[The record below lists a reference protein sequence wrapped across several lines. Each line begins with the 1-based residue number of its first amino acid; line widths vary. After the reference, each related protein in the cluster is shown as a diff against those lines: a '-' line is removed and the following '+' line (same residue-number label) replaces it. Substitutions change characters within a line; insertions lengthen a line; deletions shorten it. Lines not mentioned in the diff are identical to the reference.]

1 MLSAIGSL
9 NIVIMTGLFTGMVL
23 ALQTALSLET
33 FGAKNYVGRV
43 VSLSMVRELGPVLTA
58 LMVAGRVGSGIA
70 AELGSMMV
78 TDQINAMRA
87 MGSDPLRKLVVP
99 RLMAALTM
107 LPMLTVLSDTVGL
120 AGGWLIS
127 TIILKI
133 PGGLYFQTATDALA
147 MADIIGGLIKP
158 VVFGFIIAMTGCYMG
173 LSTSG
178 GTQGVGRLHNTI
190 RRDLFRHD
198 PFFGFPDDANL
209 FCLPLLIM
217 TDQPA
222 SSQVMIELR
231 NVNFSIGDFH
241 ILQQYFT
248 QSAHRHFD
256 DDLRRERRRQ
266 EHDPQVDPWIDQAG
280 QR

>member
-1 MLSAIGSL
+1 MKEWVLDVQQYTILSVRALVALFTRPRFPNEIYLQMDAIGIGSL

-147 MADIIGGLIKP
+147 MADIISGLIKP

-178 GTQGVGRLHNTI
+178 GTQGVGHSTTQSVVI
-190 RRDLFRHD
+190 
-198 PFFGFPDDANL
+198 
-209 FCLPLLIM
+209 C
-217 TDQPA
+217 
-222 SSQVMIELR
+222 SVMIL
-231 NVNFSIGDFH
+231 FSDFLMTR
-241 ILQQYFT
+241 IFFAFLY
-248 QSAHRHFD
+248 
-256 DDLRRERRRQ
+256 
-266 EHDPQVDPWIDQAG
+266 
-280 QR
+280 